1 MPTDRTTQQL
11 ELQRQIIHEQR
22 ADLIELRKQ
31 VEAQRE
37 QIFVLRERL
46 GRELAGRERAE
57 QTILELRADLERAE
71 QGLAP
76 QGAKTLRVV

>member
-11 ELQRQIIHEQR
+11 ELQRQISREQR
-22 ADLIELRKQ
+22 AELIELRKQ

-57 QTILELRADLERAE
+57 QTLLELRADLERAE

-76 QGAKTLRVV
+76 QGAKLRVV